1 MNKEIEYVTE
11 SEENEE
17 MAEAA
22 GIFFDA
28 LNEIQ
33 TIVDTYQ
40 PSSEAFQKI
49 YDVLKKA
56 GV

>member
-17 MAEAA
+17 MAEAV

-33 TIVDTYQ
+33 TIIDTYQ
-40 PSSEAFQKI
+40 PCGEAFQKI
-49 YDVLKKA
+49 YDILRKA